1 MISQASAQSV
11 KTGDVWLASLDPTVG
26 SEIQKTRPCVV
37 ISPSEMHD
45 HLRTVIVAPMST
57 GSRPAGFRIAVTFQ
71 GKSGLILLDQIRT
84 LDKSRLVKK
93 SGVIQRATLEKTLR
107 TLQDI
112 FEPAAEP

>member
-1 MISQASAQSV
+1 MRNLSGECHLV
-11 KTGDVWLASLDPTVG
+11 KTGDVWLACLDPTVG
-26 SEIQKTRPCVV
+26 SEIQETRPCVV
-37 ISPSEMHD
+37 ISPAEMHD

-93 SGVIQRATLEKTLR
+93 VGAIHIATLEKTLR
-107 TLQDI
+107 TLRDI
-112 FEPAAEP
+112 FEPTVI